1 MTRYGMTKEEMEAF
15 LEEGIVAHL
24 ACLQEDGSPYA
35 VVCWHE
41 WRDGF
46 LWLVPRQR
54 SRWAEMMERDPR
66 VSFVVEHNI
75 RKVWGEG
82 SAEVVERP
90 NVGGQWVDVAT
101 RMAYRYLGENGPTYL
116 VPTLQ
121 QPRWLIRIRPE
132 TIETW
137 NGVAARARRYWVE
150 DAAGPSFEEAFG
162 PTS

>member
-1 MTRYGMTKEEMEAF
+1 VTRYGAMTPEQIDAF

-54 SRWAEMMERDPR
+54 SRWAVMLERDPR
-66 VSFVVEHNI
+66 VSFVVEQDN

-82 SAEVVERP
+82 LAEVVERP
-90 NVGGQWVDVAT
+90 NVGGRWVEVAT
-101 RMAYRYLGENGPTYL
+101 RMSYRYLGENGPTYL

-121 QPRWLIRIRPE
+121 QPRWLIRIRP
-132 TIETW
+132 TTTRTW
-137 NGVAARARRYWVE
+137 HGVGWARRYWVE
-150 DAAGPSFEEAFG
+150 DAGGAGYEEAFG
-162 PTS
+162 PR